1 MWLDRKWIFKNLI
14 ESIYYVA
21 SIFFFQRVPKKLL
34 TRIIITN
41 IYVLFAAIFVNK
53 KENFVN
59 ISWINHVHSI
69 HS

>member
-41 IYVLFAAIFVNK
+41 IYALFAAIFVNK
-53 KENFVN
+53 KENF
-59 ISWINHVHSI
+59 IPWINHVHSI